1 MSEPSK
7 HARADDPRVKL
18 AEDRTVLAA
27 ERTFV
32 AWLRTGLAFL
42 GVGLA
47 AQRFL
52 REVLALWPLKVL
64 SQTLIACTLA
74 SFAAAA
80 WRDRAIWARLAHA
93 EVPMMPHMLTVG
105 IATLL
110 IAISGL
116 AATALLWA

>member
-1 MSEPSK
+1 MNGVAP
-7 HARADDPRVKL
+7 DDPRVKL

-42 GVGLA
+42 GGGLA

-52 REVLALWPLKVL
+52 REVLAVWPLKVL
-64 SQTLIACTLA
+64 SLTLIACALA
-74 SFAAAA
+74 SFAAAV
-80 WRDRAIWARLAHA
+80 WRDRSIRGRLAHA
-93 EVPMMPHMLTVG
+93 EVAMMPKALTVG
-105 IATLL
+105 IAVLL